1 MSQTLNNVKIIMR
14 GGTSAEWASSDP
26 VLSVREVGVD
36 SSFSPARFKIGDGA
50 KKWSELSWAG
60 TLVEASTTNGNI
72 KVNGSDVTVYTLPSV
87 GTAGTYT
94 KVTTDANGRVKAGT
108 NLSASDIPTITL
120 SKISDA
126 GTAASKNVGT
136 AAGNVV
142 ALDSNGKL
150 PEGVL
155 PSLSIVDVHTV
166 ASTAE
171 MVALDAQKGDMAI
184 VGSDTYI
191 LSAAPAST
199 LANWVKIPHPTGVAQ
214 GVVQSV
220 NGKTGVV
227 VLTTSDVAEGT
238 NLYYTQARFNSAFA
252 AKSVRGLSDGTKV
265 VTTDDTLILNCGTP

>member
-1 MSQTLNNVKIIMR
+1 MSQTLNNVKIILR
-14 GGTSAEWASSDP
+14 GGTSTEWASSNP

-36 SSFSPARFKIGDGA
+36 SSFSPARFKIGDGV
-50 KKWSELSWAG
+50 KKWSELPWAG

-72 KVNGSDVTVYTLPSV
+72 KVNGSEVTVYTLPSV

-94 KVTTDANGRVKAGT
+94 KVTTDANGRVTAGT

-155 PSLSIVDVHTV
+155 PSLSIVDVYTV

-199 LANWVKIPHPTGVAQ
+199 LANWVKIPHPTD
-214 GVVQSV
+214 VVQSV

-252 AKSVRGLSDGTKV
+252 AKGVRGLSDGEKV

>member
-1 MSQTLNNVKIIMR
+1 MSQTLNNVKIILR
-14 GGTSAEWASSDP
+14 GGTSTEWASSDP

-36 SSFSPARFKIGDGA
+36 SSFSPARFKIGDGV
-50 KKWSELSWAG
+50 KKWSELAWAG

-72 KVNGSDVTVYTLPSV
+72 KVNGSEVTVYTLPSV

-94 KVTTDANGRVKAGT
+94 KVTTDANGRVTAGT

-155 PSLSIVDVHTV
+155 PSLSIVDVYTV

-171 MVALDAQKGDMAI
+171 MVALNAQKGDMAI

-199 LANWVKIPHPTGVAQ
+199 LANWVKIPHPTD
-214 GVVQSV
+214 VVQAV

-238 NLYYTQARFNSAFA
+238 NLYYTQARFDSAFA
-252 AKSVRGLSDGTKV
+252 AKSVRGLSDGAKV
-265 VTTDDTLILNCGTP
+265 VTTDDDIILNCGTP

>member
-1 MSQTLNNVKIIMR
+1 MSKTLNGVKIILR
-14 GGTSAEWASSDP
+14 GGTSAEWSSANP
-26 VLSVREVGVD
+26 VLSVREIGVD
-36 SSFSPARFKIGDGA
+36 SSTSPAMFKIGDGVT
-50 KKWSELSWAG
+50 KWSDLPWAG
-60 TLVEASTTNGNI
+60 TLIEASETNGNV
-72 KVNGSDVTVYTLPSV
+72 KVNGAEVTVYTLPAI
-87 GTAGTYT
+87 GTAGTYC
-94 KVTTDANGRVKAGT
+94 KVTTDVNGRVTVGEG
-108 NLSASDIPTITL
+108 LSASDIPTITL

-126 GTAASKNVGT
+126 GTAAAKDVGT
-136 AAGNVV
+136 SAGNVV
-142 ALDSNGKL
+142 ALGSDGKL

-155 PSLSIVDVHTV
+155 PSLSILDVYTV

-199 LANWVKIPHPTGVAQ
+199 LANWVKIPHPTD
-214 GVVQSV
+214 VVQSV

-252 AKSVRGLSDGTKV
+252 AKGVRGLSDGEKV

>member
-1 MSQTLNNVKIIMR
+1 MRQTLNNVKIILR
-14 GGTSAEWASSDP
+14 GGTSTEWASSNP

-50 KKWSELSWAG
+50 KKWSELPWAG

-72 KVNGSDVTVYTLPSV
+72 KVNGSEVTVYTLPSV

-94 KVTTDANGRVKAGT
+94 KVTTDTNGRVTAGT

-120 SKISDA
+120 SKISDV

-142 ALDSNGKL
+142 VLDSNGKL

-155 PSLSIVDVHTV
+155 PSLSIVDVYTV

-199 LANWVKIPHPTGVAQ
+199 LANWVKIPHPTD
-214 GVVQSV
+214 VVQAV

-238 NLYYTQARFNSAFA
+238 NLYYTQARFDSAFA
-252 AKSVRGLSDGTKV
+252 AKSVRGLSDGEKV

>member
-1 MSQTLNNVKIIMR
+1 MSQTLNNVKIILR
-14 GGTSAEWASSDP
+14 GGTSTEWASSNP

-36 SSFSPARFKIGDGA
+36 SSFSPARFKIGDGV

-72 KVNGSDVTVYTLPSV
+72 KVNGSEVTVYTLPSV
-87 GTAGTYT
+87 GAAGTYT
-94 KVTTDANGRVKAGT
+94 KVTTDANGRVTAGT
-108 NLSASDIPTITL
+108 SLSASDIPTITL

-155 PSLSIVDVHTV
+155 PSLSIVDVYTV

-199 LANWVKIPHPTGVAQ
+199 LANWVKIPHPTD
-214 GVVQSV
+214 VVQAV

-238 NLYYTQARFNSAFA
+238 NLYYTQARFDSAFA
-252 AKSVRGLSDGTKV
+252 AKSVRGLSDGAKV

>member
-1 MSQTLNNVKIIMR
+1 MSQTLNNVQIILR
-14 GGTSAEWASSDP
+14 GGTSTEWASSDP

-36 SSFSPARFKIGDGA
+36 SSFSPARFKIGDGV
-50 KKWSELSWAG
+50 KKWSELAWAG

-72 KVNGSDVTVYTLPSV
+72 KVNGSEVTVYTLPSV

-94 KVTTDANGRVKAGT
+94 KVTTDTNGRVTAGT

-155 PSLSIVDVHTV
+155 PSLSIVDVYTV

-199 LANWVKIPHPTGVAQ
+199 LANWVKIPHPTD
-214 GVVQSV
+214 VVQAV

-238 NLYYTQARFNSAFA
+238 NLYYTQARFDSAFA
-252 AKSVRGLSDGTKV
+252 AKSVRGLSDGEKV

>member
-1 MSQTLNNVKIIMR
+1 MSQTLNNVKIILR
-14 GGTSAEWASSDP
+14 GGTSTEWASSDP

-36 SSFSPARFKIGDGA
+36 SSFSPARFKIGDGV
-50 KKWSELSWAG
+50 KKWSELAWAG
-60 TLVEASTTNGNI
+60 TLVEASTTNGSI
-72 KVNGSDVTVYTLPSV
+72 KVNGSEVTVYTLPSV

-94 KVTTDANGRVKAGT
+94 KVTTDANGRVTVGT

-155 PSLSIVDVHTV
+155 PSLSIVDVYTV

-199 LANWVKIPHPTGVAQ
+199 LANWVKIPHPTD
-214 GVVQSV
+214 VVQAV

-238 NLYYTQARFNSAFA
+238 NLYYTQARFDSAFA
-252 AKSVRGLSDGTKV
+252 AKSVRGLTDGAKV

>member
-1 MSQTLNNVKIIMR
+1 MSQTLNNVKIILR
-14 GGTSAEWASSDP
+14 GGTSTEWASSNP

-36 SSFSPARFKIGDGA
+36 SSFSPSRFKIGDGV
-50 KKWSELSWAG
+50 KKWSELPWAG

-72 KVNGSDVTVYTLPSV
+72 KVNGSEVTVYTLPSV

-155 PSLSIVDVHTV
+155 PSLSIVDVYTV

-199 LANWVKIPHPTGVAQ
+199 LANWVKIPHPTD
-214 GVVQSV
+214 VVQAV

-252 AKSVRGLSDGTKV
+252 AKSVRGLSDGAKV

>member
-1 MSQTLNNVKIIMR
+1 MSQTLNNVKIILR
-14 GGTSAEWASSDP
+14 GGTSTEWASSNP

-36 SSFSPARFKIGDGA
+36 SSFSPARFKIGDGV

-72 KVNGSDVTVYTLPSV
+72 KVNGSEVTVYTLPSV
-87 GTAGTYT
+87 GAAGTYT
-94 KVTTDANGRVKAGT
+94 KVTTDANGRVTAGT

-155 PSLSIVDVHTV
+155 PSLSIVDVYTV

-199 LANWVKIPHPTGVAQ
+199 LANWVKIPHPTD
-214 GVVQSV
+214 VVQAV

-238 NLYYTQARFNSAFA
+238 NLYYTQARFDSAFA
-252 AKSVRGLSDGTKV
+252 AKSVRGLSDGAKV

>member
-1 MSQTLNNVKIIMR
+1 MSQTLNNVKIILR
-14 GGTSAEWASSDP
+14 GGTSTEWASSDP

-36 SSFSPARFKIGDGA
+36 SSFSPARFKIGDGV
-50 KKWSELSWAG
+50 KKWSELAWAG
-60 TLVEASTTNGNI
+60 ALVEASTTNGNI
-72 KVNGSDVTVYTLPSV
+72 KVNGSEVTVYTLPSV

-155 PSLSIVDVHTV
+155 PSLSIVDVYTV

-199 LANWVKIPHPTGVAQ
+199 LANWVKIPHPTD
-214 GVVQSV
+214 VVQSV

-238 NLYYTQARFNSAFA
+238 NLYYTQARFDSAFA
-252 AKSVRGLSDGTKV
+252 AKSVRGLSDGEKV

>member
-1 MSQTLNNVKIIMR
+1 MSQTLNNVKIILR
-14 GGTSAEWASSDP
+14 GGTSTEWASSDP

-36 SSFSPARFKIGDGA
+36 SSFCPARFKIGDGV
-50 KKWSELSWAG
+50 KTWSELAWAG

-72 KVNGSDVTVYTLPSV
+72 KVNGSEVTVYTLPSV

-94 KVTTDANGRVKAGT
+94 KVTTDANGRVTVGT

-155 PSLSIVDVHTV
+155 PSLSIVDVYTV

-199 LANWVKIPHPTGVAQ
+199 LANWVTIPHPTD
-214 GVVQSV
+214 VVQSV
-220 NGKTGVV
+220 NGKTGAV

-238 NLYYTQARFNSAFA
+238 NLYYTQARFDSAFA
-252 AKSVRGLSDGTKV
+252 VKSVRGLSDGEKV

>member
-1 MSQTLNNVKIIMR
+1 MSQTLNNVKIILR
-14 GGTSAEWASSDP
+14 GGTSTEWASSDP
-26 VLSVREVGVD
+26 VLSVREVGVN
-36 SSFSPARFKIGDGA
+36 SSFSAARFKICDGV
-50 KKWSELSWAG
+50 KKWSELAWAG

-72 KVNGSDVTVYTLPSV
+72 KVNGSEVTVYTLPSV

-94 KVTTDANGRVKAGT
+94 KVTTDANGRVTVGT

-155 PSLSIVDVHTV
+155 PSLSIVDVYTV
-166 ASTAE
+166 SSTAE

-199 LANWVKIPHPTGVAQ
+199 LANWVTIPHPTD
-214 GVVQSV
+214 VVQAV
-220 NGKTGVV
+220 NGKPGVV

-238 NLYYTQARFNSAFA
+238 NLYYTQARFDSAFA
-252 AKSVRGLSDGTKV
+252 VKSVRGLSDGEKV

>member
-1 MSQTLNNVKIIMR
+1 MSQTLNNVKIILR
-14 GGTSAEWASSDP
+14 GGTSTEWASSDP

-36 SSFSPARFKIGDGA
+36 SSFSPARFKIGDGV
-50 KKWSELSWAG
+50 KKWSELAWAG

-72 KVNGSDVTVYTLPSV
+72 KVNGSEVTVYTLPSV

-94 KVTTDANGRVKAGT
+94 KVTTDANGRVTAGT
-108 NLSASDIPTITL
+108 NLSTSDIPTITL

-155 PSLSIVDVHTV
+155 PSLSIVDVYTV

-199 LANWVKIPHPTGVAQ
+199 LANWVKIPHPTD
-214 GVVQSV
+214 VVQAV

-238 NLYYTQARFNSAFA
+238 NLYYTQARFDSAFA
-252 AKSVRGLSDGTKV
+252 AKSVRGLSDGAKV

>member
-1 MSQTLNNVKIIMR
+1 MSQTLNNVKIILR
-14 GGTSAEWASSDP
+14 GGTSTEWASSDT

-36 SSFSPARFKIGDGA
+36 SSFSPARFKIGDGV
-50 KKWSELSWAG
+50 KKWSELEWAG

-72 KVNGSDVTVYTLPSV
+72 KVNGSETTVYTLPSV

-108 NLSASDIPTITL
+108 SLSASDIPTITL

-155 PSLSIVDVHTV
+155 PSLSIVDVYTV

-199 LANWVKIPHPTGVAQ
+199 LANWVKIPHPTGV
-214 GVVQSV
+214 VQAV

-227 VLTTSDVAEGT
+227 VLTTSDVTEGT
-238 NLYYTQARFNSAFA
+238 NLYYTQARFDSAFA
-252 AKSVRGLSDGTKV
+252 AKSVRGLSDGEKV
-265 VTTDDTLILNCGTP
+265 VTTDDILILNCGTP

>member
-1 MSQTLNNVKIIMR
+1 MSQTLNNVKIILR
-14 GGTSAEWASSDP
+14 GGISTEWASSNP

-36 SSFSPARFKIGDGA
+36 SSFSPARFKIGDGV
-50 KKWSELSWAG
+50 KKWSELAWAG
-60 TLVEASTTNGNI
+60 TLVEASTTNGKI

-94 KVTTDANGRVKAGT
+94 KVTTDANGRVKVGT

-155 PSLSIVDVHTV
+155 PSLSIVDVYTV

-199 LANWVKIPHPTGVAQ
+199 LANWVKIPHPTD
-214 GVVQSV
+214 VVQSV
-220 NGKTGVV
+220 NGKTGAV

-238 NLYYTQARFNSAFA
+238 NLYYTQARFDSAFA
-252 AKSVRGLSDGTKV
+252 AKNVRGLSDGAKV
-265 VTTDDTLILNCGTP
+265 VTTDDAIILNCGTP

>member
-1 MSQTLNNVKIIMR
+1 MSQTLNNVKIILR
-14 GGTSAEWASSDP
+14 GGTSTEWASSDP

-36 SSFSPARFKIGDGA
+36 SSFSPARFKIGDGV
-50 KKWSELSWAG
+50 KKWSELEWAG

-72 KVNGSDVTVYTLPSV
+72 KVNGSETTVYTLPSV

-108 NLSASDIPTITL
+108 SLSASDIPTITL

-155 PSLSIVDVHTV
+155 PSLSIVDVYTV

-199 LANWVKIPHPTGVAQ
+199 LANWVKIPHPTD
-214 GVVQSV
+214 VVQAV

-227 VLTTSDVAEGT
+227 VLTTSDVTEGT
-238 NLYYTQARFNSAFA
+238 NLYYTQARFDSAFA
-252 AKSVRGLSDGTKV
+252 AKSVRGLSDGEKV
-265 VTTDDTLILNCGTP
+265 VTTDDILILNCGTP

>member
-1 MSQTLNNVKIIMR
+1 MSQTLNNVKIILR
-14 GGTSAEWASSDP
+14 GGTSTEWASSNP

-36 SSFSPARFKIGDGA
+36 SSFSPARFKIGDGV
-50 KKWSELSWAG
+50 KKWSELPWAG

-72 KVNGSDVTVYTLPSV
+72 KVNGSEVTVYTLPSV

-155 PSLSIVDVHTV
+155 PSLSIVDVYTV

-171 MVALDAQKGDMAI
+171 MVALDAQKGDMTI

-199 LANWVKIPHPTGVAQ
+199 LANWVKIPHPTD
-214 GVVQSV
+214 VVQSV

-227 VLTTSDVAEGT
+227 VLTTSDVTEGT
-238 NLYYTQARFNSAFA
+238 NLYYTQARFDSAFT
-252 AKSVRGLSDGTKV
+252 AKSVRGLSDGAKV

>member
-1 MSQTLNNVKIIMR
+1 MSQTLNNVKIILR
-14 GGTSAEWASSDP
+14 GGTSTEWASSDP

-36 SSFSPARFKIGDGA
+36 SSFSPARFKIGDGV
-50 KKWSELSWAG
+50 KKWSELAWAG

-72 KVNGSDVTVYTLPSV
+72 KVNGSEVTVYNLPSV

-94 KVTTDANGRVKAGT
+94 KVTTDANGRVTAGT
-108 NLSASDIPTITL
+108 NISASDIPAITL

-155 PSLSIVDVHTV
+155 PSLSIVDVYTV

-199 LANWVKIPHPTGVAQ
+199 LANWVKIPHPTD
-214 GVVQSV
+214 VVQSV

-227 VLTTSDVAEGT
+227 VLNTSDVAEGT
-238 NLYYTQARFNSAFA
+238 NLYYTQARFDSAFA
-252 AKSVRGLSDGTKV
+252 AKSVRGLSDGAKV

>member
-1 MSQTLNNVKIIMR
+1 MSQTLNNVKIILR
-14 GGTSAEWASSDP
+14 GGTSTEWASSDP

-36 SSFSPARFKIGDGA
+36 SSFSPARFKIGDGV
-50 KKWSELSWAG
+50 KKWSELEWAG

-72 KVNGSDVTVYTLPSV
+72 KVNGSEVTVYTLPSV

-94 KVTTDANGRVKAGT
+94 KVTTDANGRVKVGT

-155 PSLSIVDVHTV
+155 PSLSIVDVYTV

-191 LSAAPAST
+191 LSATPAST
-199 LANWVKIPHPTGVAQ
+199 LANWVKIPHPT

-227 VLTTSDVAEGT
+227 VLTTSDVTEGT
-238 NLYYTQARFNSAFA
+238 NLYYTQARFDSAFA
-252 AKSVRGLSDGTKV
+252 AKSVRGLSDGEKV
-265 VTTDDTLILNCGTP
+265 VTTDDLIILNCGTP

>member
-1 MSQTLNNVKIIMR
+1 MSQTLNNVKIILR
-14 GGTSAEWASSDP
+14 GGTSTEWASSDP

-36 SSFSPARFKIGDGA
+36 SSFSPARFKIGDGV

-60 TLVEASTTNGNI
+60 TMVEASSTNGNI
-72 KVNGSDVTVYTLPSV
+72 KVNGSEVTVYTLPSV

-94 KVTTDANGRVKAGT
+94 KVTTDAKGRVTAGT

-155 PSLSIVDVHTV
+155 PSLSIVDVYTV

-199 LANWVKIPHPTGVAQ
+199 LANWVKIPHPTD
-214 GVVQSV
+214 VVQAV

-238 NLYYTQARFNSAFA
+238 NLYYTQARFDSAFA
-252 AKSVRGLSDGTKV
+252 AKSVRGLSDGEKV
-265 VTTDDTLILNCGTP
+265 VTTDDDIILICGTP